1 MGDRYEPTDLSWGN
15 STTFTNTTNTNFDE
29 IATLL
34 DSFLSR
40 TDDTNANAM
49 GVDLDMNSKNL
60 LNGGT
65 IYCNE
70 LFIDNAQIP
79 SLVDIQEAHA
89 GYLATLAASEAAV
102 EASITATAGAAETT
116 INGYLT
122 SAEAARDAAQLAETN
137 AETAETGAVAA
148 KDAAE
153 AAAAGVN
160 LPSIVAGDAGKRLQ
174 VNGTEDGYELVV
186 PLTQATSST
195 EISLISPSGDFT
207 DGDIF
212 ASKIGEMVTVSFR
225 DLTWILASTAQS
237 DTVAIGTSLAPDVDD
252 VRAIVNADATGIVI
266 ARVTTLGRLTIECLD
281 WTGAAV
287 ARTSVGTTDLCS
299 ISYKQAPF

>member
-1 MGDRYEPTDLSWGN
+1 MGDRLTPIDLSWGN
-15 STTFTNTTNTNFDE
+15 SSTFTTNVNTNFDDV
-29 IATLL
+29 ATLL

-40 TDDTNANAM
+40 TDSTNANYMDVA
-49 GVDLDMNSKNL
+49 LDMNSNDI
-60 LNGGT
+60 NNAGT
-65 IYCNE
+65 IRCDV
-70 LFIDNAQIP
+70 LLIDNAQIP
-79 SLVDIQEAHA
+79 SLEDIQEAHA
-89 GYLATLAASEAAV
+89 DYLATLDASEAAV
-102 EASITATAGAAETT
+102 EASITATADAAETT

-122 SAEAARDAAQLAETN
+122 DAEAARDAAQLAETN

-153 AAAAGVN
+153 AAAAGVS
-160 LPSIVAGDAGKRLQ
+160 LPSITGGDAGKRLQ
-174 VNGTEDGYELVV
+174 VNGSEDGYELVV
-186 PLTQATSST
+186 PLTQSTSST
-195 EISLISPSGDFT
+195 EISGVSPSGDFT

-212 ASKIGEMVTVSFR
+212 ASKVGEMVTVSFR
-225 DLTWILASTAQS
+225 DLAWTSASTAQS
-237 DTVAIGTSLAPDVDD
+237 DIVAIGTTLAPDVDD

-266 ARVTTLGRLTIECLD
+266 ARVTTTGRLTIECLD